1 MKRFSRKTYLYPF
14 RISFHFIIIII
25 NCPFACT
32 SIFKRKNY
40 FNSDHHHLFEISNEE
55 GKQSL
60 EKNSFDLRWIELS
73 SKASRNPT
81 IWSNV
86 PAHRAKTNGPG
97 KVTGSSLS
105 LGVAL
110 VFCLPLSNFRSSP
123 RKFASTDLSAR
134 LGGFRRSNP
143 TPFLSRIKIIQR
155 DHFLSIK
162 HPFLRV
168 FPIPPK

>member
-81 IWSNV
+81 IWSGASSEDKW
-86 PAHRAKTNGPG
+86 PRQGHRKL
-97 KVTGSSLS
+97 SLS
-105 LGVAL
+105 ASRSFFAFRFPTFDRLHGS
-110 VFCLPLSNFRSSP
+110 LPPPISP
-123 RKFASTDLSAR
+123 RASGAFAD
-134 LGGFRRSNP
+134 
-143 TPFLSRIKIIQR
+143 
-155 DHFLSIK
+155 
-162 HPFLRV
+162 
-168 FPIPPK
+168 PIPLPFYRG

>member
-105 LGVAL
+105 RRRARFLPSAFQLSIVSTE
-110 VFCLPLSNFRSSP
+110 VCLHRSLRAP
-123 RKFASTDLSAR
+123 R
-134 LGGFRRSNP
+134 GFRRSNP
-143 TPFLSRIKIIQR
+143 TLFLSRIKIIQR

>member
-40 FNSDHHHLFEISNEE
+40 FNSHDFSKYRTRKE
-55 GKQSL
+55 QSL

-105 LGVAL
+105 RRRARFLPSAFQLSIVSTEVCLHRSLRAPRG
-110 VFCLPLSNFRSSP
+110 FC
-123 RKFASTDLSAR
+123 
-134 LGGFRRSNP
+134 RSNP

>member
-105 LGVAL
+105 ASRSFFAFRFPTFDRLHGS
-110 VFCLPLSNFRSSP
+110 LPPPISP
-123 RKFASTDLSAR
+123 RASGLSPIQSHS
-134 LGGFRRSNP
+134 LFIEDKNYSTRS
-143 TPFLSRIKIIQR
+143 FSF
-155 DHFLSIK
+155 H
-162 HPFLRV
+162 
-168 FPIPPK
+168 